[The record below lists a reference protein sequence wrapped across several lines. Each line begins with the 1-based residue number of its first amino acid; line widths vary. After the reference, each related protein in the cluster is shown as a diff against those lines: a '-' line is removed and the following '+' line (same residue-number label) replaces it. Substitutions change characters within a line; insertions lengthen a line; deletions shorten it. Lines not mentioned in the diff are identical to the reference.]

1 MNFQKISPEDMVNKY
16 KEENGILKNENERL
30 KQTLEDIINETEK
43 LLRENQALNSN
54 FNLNLDR
61 PRYYL
66 TYITSTLGSFQ
77 FEKIK
82 NFN

>member
-16 KEENGILKNENERL
+16 KDENDILKNENERL
-30 KQTLEDIINETEK
+30 KQALEDIIDETEK

-54 FNLNLDR
+54 FNLNLNR
-61 PRYYL
+61 PQYCL
-66 TYITSTLGSFQ
+66 TYSTSTLGSFQ

-82 NFN
+82 KFN

>member
-1 MNFQKISPEDMVNKY
+1 MNFQKISPEDMINKY
-16 KEENGILKNENERL
+16 KEDNAILKSENERL
-30 KQTLEDIINETEK
+30 KKALEDIIDETEK

-61 PRYYL
+61 PQYYL
-66 TYITSTLGSFQ
+66 TYTTSTLGSFQ